1 MAAVVTF
8 TTSAGTRI
16 TCPAE
21 LAKRLGH
28 VAEEPKSR
36 PKGAA
41 NKAEK

>member
-1 MAAVVTF
+1 MTAAVTF

-16 TCPAE
+16 TCPPE

-36 PKGAA
+36 PKGATS
-41 NKAEK
+41 KTEK